1 MAEPPRTTRQR
12 SDELRASVSDFA
24 ALTGGRIIT
33 NCCSRPALVTC
44 CWDCTAPRCW
54 TSRPRVSALDVVDR
68 ATRVD
73 PALRLTASSEADAEP
88 RSETDALPA
97 WVMWAA
103 IDWDGALTDQPLWAG
118 AIPETRGAV
127 PRPSGPGPS

>member
-1 MAEPPRTTRQR
+1 
-12 SDELRASVSDFA
+12 
-24 ALTGGRIIT
+24 
-33 NCCSRPALVTC
+33 
-44 CWDCTAPRCW
+44 
-54 TSRPRVSALDVVDR
+54 VSALDVVDS

-127 PRPSGPGPS
+127 PRPSGPGPSRA